1 MVLTGKRSRLG
12 AGGGER
18 TLSEAAARLPAPVRQ
33 ARIAAAFRQE
43 GYVGVAAL
51 ARELGVSNMTI
62 RRDIAKLERNGLLK
76 RTHGGAVSA
85 GHLSPVHVDFQE
97 PPFPERAEDKVAE
110 KSQIARAAMKLI
122 TRGQAIGLDV
132 GTSIL
137 ALADLL
143 AGREDLRI
151 VTNSIHAAMRLAG
164 GKCTVYLSGGQVR
177 SPEMSV
183 VGADAVLATQT
194 RFLDQVFLGISGI
207 DASGCYDYSPEDSE
221 VKRAYAKSAERVN
234 VLCDSSKFNKK
245 ALSPVLGL
253 DGIDCLVT
261 DVAPTGALAVAL
273 DEAGVDVVLA
283 DPQQDD

>member
-1 MVLTGKRSRLG
+1 MASTGKRRRPR
-12 AGGGER
+12 AGDGEAR
-18 TLSEAAARLPAPVRQ
+18 VTDTSSRLPAPIRQ
-33 ARIAAAFRQE
+33 ARIAAAFRHE

-62 RRDIAKLERNGLLK
+62 RRDIARLEKNGLLK

-85 GHLSPVHVDFQE
+85 DHLSPVRVDFQE

-110 KSQIARAAMKLI
+110 KSQIARAALTLI
-122 TRGQAIGLDV
+122 NRGEAIGLDV
-132 GTSIL
+132 GTSAL

-143 AGREDLRI
+143 TGREDLRI
-151 VTNSIHAAMRLAG
+151 VTNNMHAAMRLAS
-164 GKCTVYLSGGQVR
+164 GKCTVYLPSGQVR

-183 VGADAVLATQT
+183 IGAEAVMATQA
-194 RFLDQVFLGISGI
+194 RYLDQVFLGISGI

-221 VKRAYAKSAERVN
+221 VKRAYAKSAGRVN

-261 DVAPTGALAVAL
+261 DAAPTGALAEAL
-273 DEAGVDVVLA
+273 DAAGVDVVLA
-283 DPQQDD
+283 DPRQND